1 MKLASRLMIVLVL
14 VASLCSCKDK
24 IVIYPNEYG
33 DSAKTILDSLPAS
46 FVHPGILHTADRIK
60 QLQAIVNTADANS
73 YAYQD
78 YLLMKSN
85 SLAQSNYSMK
95 GPFPIISRDGVNA
108 STKSQYEADF
118 SAAYLN
124 ALMWAVT
131 NQENYAKEAMNI
143 LVAYANTLKQ
153 IEVSNDAPLLAG
165 LQGFQV
171 IYATELLSYTYP
183 GVNKDDIEKIKAM
196 IKNVFVPVMDTFYN
210 TPAYTNGNW
219 GIIVTKAY
227 MAAAILFDDHD
238 MYKKGV
244 DFFFHGNDNG
254 TLPNYIDGTTGQC
267 QESGRDQGH
276 AQLGIGGIATICEL
290 AYQQGTDL
298 YAALDNRLL
307 LGYEYTAKYNL
318 GFDVPFKTWTDVT
331 GKYSSW
337 TTISSDSRGAFR
349 AIYAMA
355 YDHYVVLKGL
365 DMPYTKQVVT
375 GKLTTEGY
383 DADNIGFGTFQF
395 AGN

>member
-1 MKLASRLMIVLVL
+1 MKLVNRLIVVLVL
-14 VASLCSCKDK
+14 AVSLYSCKEK
-24 IVIYPNEYG
+24 IAIYPNKY
-33 DSAKTILDSLPAS
+33 DDTVTTILDSLPVL
-46 FVHPGILHTADRIK
+46 FVHPGILHTSERIQ
-60 QLQAIVNTADANS
+60 QLQVVVNTADVNS

-95 GPFPIISRDGVNA
+95 GPFPIISRDGVYL
-108 STKSQYEADF
+108 STKNSYEADF

-124 ALMWAVT
+124 ALMWAIT
-131 NQENYAKEAMNI
+131 NQEDYAKEAMNI
-143 LVAYANTLKQ
+143 LVAYANTLKE

-183 GVNKDDIEKIKAM
+183 QVNKDDINKIKSM
-196 IKNVFVPVMDTFYN
+196 IKNVFVPVLDTFYN
-210 TPAYTNGNW
+210 TPPYTNGNW

-244 DFFFHGNDNG
+244 DFFLNGHDNG
-254 TLPNYIDGTTGQC
+254 TLPNYIDAMTGQC

-276 AQLGIGGIATICEL
+276 AQLGIGGIAAICEL

-298 YAALDNRLL
+298 YAQLDNRLL

-318 GFDVPFKTWTDVT
+318 GYDVPYKQWTDIT

-337 TTISSDSRGAFR
+337 TTLGSDSRGVFR
-349 AIYAMA
+349 DIYAIA
-355 YDHYVVLKGL
+355 YNHYALLKGL

-375 GKLTTEGY
+375 NSLQTEGY

-395 AGN
+395 AEN